1 MRHSSK
7 PLLFRPHSS
16 SFLFL
21 LLFFIVLSSCK
32 KNPDY
37 WLRDYW
43 GEIRATKNGEVWEDG
58 LIYGHLKAEPTHIGS
73 DFNIDVFKNGTRIED
88 LYLYRIPNI
97 PGYYHFV
104 HSSARDSI
112 EDPGAWYTEILAD
125 GDVFGDSYDVLE
137 GDDSYIE
144 VLSRQGDKITAQFQ
158 LVMIRDTTWGIGNP
172 SLPDTIRFTDG
183 YIHTKLND

>member
-1 MRHSSK
+1 MQK
-7 PLLFRPHSS
+7 TVITIIGLGLVMVLLYA
-16 SFLFL
+16 
-21 LLFFIVLSSCK
+21 CK

-43 GEIRATKNGEVWEDG
+43 GEIRATKNGEAWDNA
-58 LIYGHLKAEPTHIGS
+58 LIYGHFESEPTHIGH
-73 DFNIDVFKNGTRIED
+73 DFAIDVFNEQQLRREA
-88 LYLYRIPNI
+88 LAVYRVPND
-97 PGYYHFV
+97 PGVYPFV
-104 HSSARDSI
+104 HSSPRDSLFN
-112 EDPGAWYTEILAD
+112 PGAWYAEILAD